1 MRNRYEAC
9 QYENLW
15 WRHISLELLASSSV
29 GEVLTALHGEKLL
42 CFTTLLYFRCGW
54 GSTFSVGGGGVAG
67 YCVQDLEVG
76 DMVLLQFRIPGYL
89 VHVF

>member
-1 MRNRYEAC
+1 MGL
-9 QYENLW
+9 NLF
-15 WRHISLELLASSSV
+15 
-29 GEVLTALHGEKLL
+29 G
-42 CFTTLLYFRCGW
+42 
-54 GSTFSVGGGGVAG
+54 GGGGVAG